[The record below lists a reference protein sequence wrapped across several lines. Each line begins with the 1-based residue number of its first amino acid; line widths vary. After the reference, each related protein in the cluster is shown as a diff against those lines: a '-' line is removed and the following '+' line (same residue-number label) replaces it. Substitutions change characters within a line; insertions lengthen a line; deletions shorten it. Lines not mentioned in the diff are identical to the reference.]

1 MHNKAYYKYVVEDA
15 TAQSKSY
22 DKYNPGHKGAKG
34 AKGAKVRHHPQ
45 PQSPFDAAPRER
57 MTLTLFLSPK
67 PNSTPRHVNA

>member
-45 PQSPFDAAPRER
+45 PQSPFDA
-57 MTLTLFLSPK
+57 
-67 PNSTPRHVNA
+67 NA